1 MMFEKSWRK
10 RNENAKKTRELRRTK
25 TQWFLAKKRTILHS
39 WEWLNFQVQKSM
51 IFIAVFSDLSH
62 QIKVN
67 FHVGN
72 KDYVLQILFTIAVL
86 SCLRDLYSRSWT
98 LLKILDS
105 KVACF
110 PTNICVFETSDTV
123 QYSTM
128 LFLKKY
134 RGHSFSV
141 LFFVYY
147 LWLVVYVVLY

>member
-1 MMFEKSWRK
+1 MK
-10 RNENAKKTRELRRTK
+10 A
-25 TQWFLAKKRTILHS
+25 QKKR
-39 WEWLNFQVQKSM
+39 ENFGERKHNDFLQKSVRFYTLGNGW
-51 IFIAVFSDLSH
+51 ISKCKKVWFSLQFFSDLSH

-72 KDYVLQILFTIAVL
+72 KDDVLQILFTIAVL

-147 LWLVVYVVLY
+147 LWLVVYVVVY